1 MTDHDQDLLDAVGLT
16 DESSSTAPDG
26 ARRRRS
32 DRRTERV
39 IRKRRRRRQA
49 IITTLVLAVL
59 AGGVLLIGRE
69 AVTEIRAAKPASTA
83 VTDYP
88 GPGEAEV
95 IITIPEGS
103 TGIQI
108 GEILQQNDVVASV
121 EGFVKA
127 FDANAHSG
135 SIQPGTY
142 TLRTKMSAAQA
153 VAGLLDPASKSDHTL
168 TIPEGFTKA
177 QVRERLKTVGHF
189 TEADIDAAF
198 ADAQGIGLPAA
209 ANGDVEGWL
218 APRTYDLQENATAKD
233 VISTMVSTTVKHL
246 QETGTSEADYQS
258 ILIKASI
265 IERETNRAEYYQQ
278 VARVIENRLA
288 DTAGETKGLLQMDS
302 TVLYGLGRSGGIPS
316 EAETKDSNNPYNTY
330 AHTGLPPTPIGSPS
344 KEAIAAAKHPAEGS
358 WLYFVTVDL
367 TTGETLFASTA
378 AEHETNVQK
387 LKTYC
392 DTHQEQCT
400 GPANPTSAP

>member
-16 DESSSTAPDG
+16 DSSSSTAPDG
-26 ARRRRS
+26 SRRRRS
-32 DRRTERV
+32 ERRAERAL
-39 IRKRRRRRQA
+39 RKRRRRRRA
-49 IITTLVLAVL
+49 IITALVLAVL
-59 AGGVLLIGRE
+59 GSGVFFIGRE
-69 AVTEIRAAKPASTA
+69 AITEIKAANSSSTA

-88 GPGEAEV
+88 GPGETQV

-103 TGIQI
+103 TGMQI
-108 GEILQQNDVVASV
+108 GEILQKNDVVASV
-121 EGFVKA
+121 KGFVEA

-142 TLRTKMSAAQA
+142 TLKTKMSAAQA

-189 TEADIDAAF
+189 SEADIDAAF
-198 ADAQGIGLPAA
+198 ADAQGIGLPAV

-218 APRTYDLQENATAKD
+218 APKTYDLQENATAKD
-233 VISTMVSTTVKHL
+233 VIATMVSTTIKHL
-246 QETGTSEADYQS
+246 EEAGIAEADYES
-258 ILIKASI
+258 ALIKASI
-265 IERETNRAEYYQQ
+265 IEREANSAQYYPK

-288 DTAGETKGLLQMDS
+288 DTSGETNGLLQMDS

-316 EAETKDSNNPYNTY
+316 ETETKDSNNAYNTY
-330 AHTGLPPTPIGSPS
+330 VHKGLPPTPIGSPS
-344 KEAIAAAKHPAEGS
+344 KEALAAAKSPAEGS

-367 TTGETLFASTA
+367 TTGETLFASKA
-378 AEHETNVQK
+378 SEHEANVQK

-392 DTHQEQCT
+392 DTHKDQCS
-400 GPANPTSAP
+400 GTSSSSSGS